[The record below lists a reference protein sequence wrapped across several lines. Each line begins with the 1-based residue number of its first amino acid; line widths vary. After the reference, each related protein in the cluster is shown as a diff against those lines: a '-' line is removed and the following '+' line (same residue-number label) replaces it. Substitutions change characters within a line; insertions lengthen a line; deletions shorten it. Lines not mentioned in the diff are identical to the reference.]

1 MFVAT
6 HGVEHGAEEKH
17 MGTAEYRVAEIEELF
32 ENNDTDGNGDI
43 DFDEFAEL
51 MRDLDEDLPRSALEV
66 GFREIDT
73 NKDGRINFGEFLAW
87 WLEE

>member
-1 MFVAT
+1 MNDAA
-6 HGVEHGAEEKH
+6 G
-17 MGTAEYRVAEIEELF
+17 RVDEIEELF
-32 ENNDTDGNGDI
+32 EQNDTDGNGDI

-51 MRDLDEDLPRSALEV
+51 MRDLDEDLPRPALEV
-66 GFREIDT
+66 GFRDIDT